1 MDHDLL
7 AFEVVEQWYASRPGV
22 IANGP
27 SRDRLIAAV
36 RAALDTAAAA
46 ARREGYE
53 AAAGACNRRA
63 EGWRKRAKNTRASGD
78 ETSADAYQDASDE
91 ARECA
96 AAIRA
101 LT

>member
-1 MDHDLL
+1 MSTEQDHDLL

-46 ARREGYE
+46 ARREGIE
-53 AAAGACNRRA
+53 AAAQVAWDA
-63 EGWRKRAKNTRASGD
+63 ESG
-78 ETSADAYQDASDE
+78 EGDAWERLDGLTE
-91 ARECA
+91 R
-96 AAIRA
+96 IRA